1 MKARLTIVQMLP
13 ELNVGGV
20 ETGVMDSARGYVAR
34 GHTSIVI
41 SGGGRL
47 VERLAREGTIHHALP
62 VHRKSLFTAL
72 GLIPKVARILK
83 ASRAD
88 VVHAR
93 SRVPAWIG
101 YYAARRAGVP
111 FVTTVHGFYS
121 PHFFSRIMVRGE
133 RVIAV
138 SRPVAE
144 YATASLNADP
154 ARIRVIHRGIE
165 PEGFAVDPD
174 PARIA
179 ALRKDLG
186 VPEGHAVVALI
197 GRITRLKGHPV
208 FLQAMARVAERLP
221 DVCALVVGAPPP
233 RKAPY
238 LDELRALAARLG
250 LSERAVFAGSRPDVP
265 EVLHACDVVVNCSTQ
280 PESFGRTLIET
291 MAAGRPVVA
300 AAHGGALDI
309 VEDGVC
315 GRLVPPER
323 PDALAEAL
331 LGILASPDRGRAM
344 GAAGRER
351 VRTRFT
357 VDRMVDETLAV
368 YRELVDGAP
377 PPGGVSAGA

>member
-1 MKARLTIVQMLP
+1 VKERLTIVQMLP

-20 ETGVMDSARGYVAR
+20 ESGVMDSARGYVAR

-41 SGGGRL
+41 SNGGRL

-62 VHRKSLFTAL
+62 VHKKSLSTAL
-72 GLIPKVARILK
+72 GLVPKVARILK
-83 ASRAD
+83 ASKAD
-88 VVHAR
+88 IVHAR

-101 YYAARRAGVP
+101 HYAARRAGVP

-165 PEGFAVDPD
+165 PERYADAPD
-174 PARIA
+174 ATRVA
-179 ALRKDLG
+179 ALRKELG
-186 VPEGHAVVALI
+186 VPEGHAVVAII

-208 FLQAMARVAERLP
+208 FLEAMARVIGQLP
-221 DVCALVVGAPPP
+221 DVCALVVGAAPP

-238 LDELRALAARLG
+238 LDELKALATKLG
-250 LSERAVFAGSRPDVP
+250 LGERAVFAGSRPDVP
-265 EVLHACDVVVNCSTQ
+265 EVLHACDVVVNASTQ
-280 PESFGRTLIET
+280 PESFGRTLIEA

-300 AAHGGALDI
+300 TAHGGALDI
-309 VEDGVC
+309 VADGVC

-323 PDALAEAL
+323 PDALADAL
-331 LGILASPDRGRAM
+331 LGILRSPDRGREM
-344 GAAGRER
+344 GQAGRAR
-351 VRTRFT
+351 VLEHFT

-368 YRELVDGAP
+368 YRELTDGAP
-377 PPGGVSAGA
+377 PPEGMGA